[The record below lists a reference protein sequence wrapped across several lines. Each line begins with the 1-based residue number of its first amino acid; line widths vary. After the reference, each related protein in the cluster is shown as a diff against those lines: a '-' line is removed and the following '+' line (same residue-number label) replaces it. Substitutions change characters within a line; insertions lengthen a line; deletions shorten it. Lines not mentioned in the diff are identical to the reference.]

1 MLKNLLNYKYSFI
14 ITLLLLILGLLYF
27 KNKLLPKKK
36 VKFNEAENKVI
47 VIDDI
52 ETKKFIKSDIFDGK
66 KTGYVFKTD
75 ALGTGYYLDNQ

>member
-27 KNKLLPKKK
+27 KNKLLPKKR

-52 ETKKFIKSDIFDGK
+52 ENKKFIKSDIFDGK

-75 ALGTGYYLDNQ
+75 VLGTGYYLDNQ